1 VKHVKGKSGRS
12 LRRITSDTTS
22 LERGAERSRNI
33 LERLRDF
40 IKRNRESFR
49 PKLSLEGS
57 GQAVLALEKIKQKT
71 NEVNSSIKKLPQP
84 FGLFVD

>member
-1 VKHVKGKSGRS
+1 MSKVKAGEAYVEV
-12 LRRITSDTTS
+12 TSDTTL

-33 LERLRDF
+33 LEKLRDF
-40 IKRNRESFR
+40 ISRKREAFRVKQSFD
-49 PKLSLEGS
+49 GS
-57 GQAVLALEKIKQKT
+57 GQAVLALEMIKQKT